1 VKHTK
6 SKVINIIYLE
16 ITQERGINML
26 FIQSFIIYLKN
37 TKNRLHELVELN
49 QTNSREF
56 IRLNLSLIQANRII
70 DYIVN
75 GSWAGEKTRET
86 FMFWV
91 NSDYDSNRT
100 MQKYKISADILDDLI
115 KKSDKLLEKKLDLPI
130 RTMISGKI
138 FEGMTMFYENISK
151 VDKVTKN
158 KKVG

>member
-1 VKHTK
+1 
-6 SKVINIIYLE
+6 
-16 ITQERGINML
+16 ML
-26 FIQSFIIYLKN
+26 FIQSFVIYLKN

-56 IRLNLSLIQANRII
+56 IRLNLLLIQANRII

-91 NSDYDSNRT
+91 NSNFDSNRT
-100 MQKYKISADILDDLI
+100 IQKYKISTDILDDLI
-115 KKSDKLLEKKLDLPI
+115 KKSDKLLEKKLDVPI

-158 KKVG
+158 KKVW

>member
-1 VKHTK
+1 
-6 SKVINIIYLE
+6 
-16 ITQERGINML
+16 ML